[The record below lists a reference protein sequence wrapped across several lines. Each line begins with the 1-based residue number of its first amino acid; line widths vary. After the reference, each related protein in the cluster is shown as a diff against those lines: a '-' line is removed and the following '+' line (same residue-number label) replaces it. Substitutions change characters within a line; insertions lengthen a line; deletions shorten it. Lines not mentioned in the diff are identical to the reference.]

1 MVRTDE
7 PSDYPASRI
16 GVEVDRLI
24 FEAMGVIAERL
35 LAHHRGVKSSAEG
48 RYCSSIHSPGD
59 RTRSEAARVDAAPT
73 LRVSP

>member
-7 PSDYPASRI
+7 PTDYPASRI
-16 GVEVDRLI
+16 GVEVDRLT

-48 RYCSSIHSPGD
+48 R
-59 RTRSEAARVDAAPT
+59 
-73 LRVSP
+73 